1 MFTGDTW
8 YIGDLANGTNVT
20 FTVYS
25 RAIAVGTAKHNVT
38 VTCNETE
45 WNLTNNKNN
54 KNVIVVPLPDPVK
67 NVSNILPYY
76 HDMIQYNLTVVNTGT
91 GTYTSLLNV
100 TDSLPSGLK
109 FNGTYFITGADEVK
123 FVDGGQELTWTI
135 TNITGRNATITLWV
149 KVVEMGNLI
158 NNRTFIDNVTNNN
171 KTINSL
177 GNLTNNMTVTGPNGT
192 KKYANLTVYP
202 VPIVDISVN
211 ITSDKDEYFVDDI
224 AVWTVVVSNAGN
236 GTNATNVTLRDFFP
250 GSNFE
255 FINCTLANGTSYT
268 GDTWYIGNLNNGTN
282 VTFTVYTRA
291 KYDGK
296 DINHAVSVSCNETEW
311 NKTNNEAN
319 KLVDVVIVPYPVKTV
334 NNDTPYYNDFIE
346 YNLTIVN
353 NGTNK
358 YTSIL
363 NVTDSL
369 PDGLEFNS
377 TIKVTGA
384 DFVVITGAVHKVI
397 DGKDVYYLVDG
408 QKVTWRITNITAK
421 SNATITIRVKVVGIG
436 DNIIRNATFIAN
448 NVTSDPAVK
457 YVGNLTNNLTV
468 VGPNGTENTTSL
480 TVYPVPIV
488 DISVNITSDK
498 DEYFVDDIAVWTVVV
513 SNAGN
518 ATNATNVT
526 LRDFFP
532 GSNFEFINCTLANG
546 TSYTGDTWYIGNLNN
561 GTNVTFTVYTRAIHD
576 GIDIPHNVAVSCN
589 ETEWNKT
596 NNEANKLL
604 MLLLYLIL

>member
-1 MFTGDTW
+1 MAL
-8 YIGDLANGTNVT
+8 IML
-20 FTVYS
+20 
-25 RAIAVGTAKHNVT
+25 K
-38 VTCNETE
+38 
-45 WNLTNNKNN
+45 
-54 KNVIVVPLPDPVK
+54 VV
-67 NVSNILPYY
+67 
-76 HDMIQYNLTVVNTGT
+76 MI
-91 GTYTSLLNV
+91 
-100 TDSLPSGLK
+100 
-109 FNGTYFITGADEVK
+109 
-123 FVDGGQELTWTI
+123 
-135 TNITGRNATITLWV
+135 WV

-268 GDTWYIGNLNNGTN
+268 GDIWYIGDLNNGTD

-291 KYDGK
+291 KHDGI
-296 DINHAVSVSCNETEW
+296 DIPHNVAVSCNETEW

-319 KLVDVVIVPYPVKTV
+319 KLVDVVIIPYPVKTV

-369 PDGLEFNS
+369 PVGLEFDDI
-377 TIKVTGA
+377 IKVTGA
-384 DFVVITGAVHKVI
+384 DFVVITGAVHKVV

-436 DNIIRNATFIAN
+436 DNIIRNSTFIAN
-448 NVTSDPAVK
+448 NVTNDPAVK
-457 YVGNLTNNLTV
+457 YVGNL
-468 VGPNGTENTTSL
+468 
-480 TVYPVPIV
+480 
-488 DISVNITSDK
+488 
-498 DEYFVDDIAVWTVVV
+498 
-513 SNAGN
+513 
-518 ATNATNVT
+518 
-526 LRDFFP
+526 
-532 GSNFEFINCTLANG
+532 
-546 TSYTGDTWYIGNLNN
+546 
-561 GTNVTFTVYTRAIHD
+561 
-576 GIDIPHNVAVSCN
+576 
-589 ETEWNKT
+589 
-596 NNEANKLL
+596 
-604 MLLLYLIL
+604 LI